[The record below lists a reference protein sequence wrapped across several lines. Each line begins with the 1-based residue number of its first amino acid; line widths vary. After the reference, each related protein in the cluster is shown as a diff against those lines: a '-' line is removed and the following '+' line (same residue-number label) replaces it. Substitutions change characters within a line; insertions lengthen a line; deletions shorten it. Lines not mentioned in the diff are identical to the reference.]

1 MGDVDSR
8 KSHLPNTGGIFREWS
23 DLSGRGQ
30 GQQFGGSRLS
40 QGSFLVQSGRGLHVY
55 IRLDGF
61 YSSEVIED
69 LNERLAAYLAADS
82 KWYECALLRFPGT
95 FNHKGRAAG
104 GESLPVVFQ
113 DVTGSDVPPW
123 SPSALREIL
132 GPLPG
137 GPGARQPSQRV
148 SSSTGRKETT
158 SVPLERLPDNL
169 PTEIRKLLRFNTTN
183 GQLGDQSRSG
193 QLHRLV
199 GACMSR
205 GYSDQRICVIAMF
218 HEPAMEK
225 WPRERRRRKEIQRCI
240 ARLRLKHPHENL
252 TCIQAGCQSNADHGL
267 VMARINDIRS
277 HYDTDFR
284 SQTTAST
291 SKLFDALLKRAGEI
305 ARLEINIS
313 EREMCEVAS
322 IGSWN
327 TVTRALY
334 LLETAGYVKKLCLAN
349 GNPVLRGDAPLR
361 TRSHSYRLILP
372 GSGTEGT
379 NADNIEALRVHR

>member
-1 MGDVDSR
+1 
-8 KSHLPNTGGIFREWS
+8 
-23 DLSGRGQ
+23 
-30 GQQFGGSRLS
+30 
-40 QGSFLVQSGRGLHVY
+40 
-55 IRLDGF
+55 
-61 YSSEVIED
+61 
-69 LNERLAAYLAADS
+69 
-82 KWYECALLRFPGT
+82 
-95 FNHKGRAAG
+95 
-104 GESLPVVFQ
+104 
-113 DVTGSDVPPW
+113 
-123 SPSALREIL
+123 
-132 GPLPG
+132 
-137 GPGARQPSQRV
+137 V

-183 GQLGDQSRSG
+183 GQPGDQSRSG

-218 HEPAMEK
+218 HEPAMKK
-225 WPRERRRRKEIQRCI
+225 WPRESRRRKEIQRCI

-252 TCIQAGCQSNADHGL
+252 TCMQAGCQSNVDHGL
-267 VMARINDIRS
+267 VMARINDIRY

-291 SKLFDALLKRAGEI
+291 SKLFDALLKRATES
-305 ARLEINIS
+305 ARLEVTIS

-334 LLETAGYVKKLCLAN
+334 LLETAGYVKKLRLAN

-379 NADNIEALRVHR
+379 NADNIEALISQKEGSGESKEEKMEESTPLSNQGVNDYEGHRSNHSLISDPLTLSLLDPDHDLWRHRGGLSSTRASSSGQRNDGRIVAVGG